1 MFLLQ
6 ICCTTHIF
14 VVPRKVLQRHSPR
27 IYPTYVT
34 TFQLPLSFLRSSL
47 LQRERQQKKKFY
59 FITDL
64 PIKKGQAVEGAEY
77 ERRRWKIENE
87 GFNTQKRQGYNL
99 EHRYSHNYQATKNHY
114 YLIQIGHMVAQIIE
128 GWKKIWEG
136 IQQSR
141 EQKHRRMLENFKMVD
156 LKEYKEEIQE
166 QCQIRFE

>member
-1 MFLLQ
+1 ME
-6 ICCTTHIF
+6 
-14 VVPRKVLQRHSPR
+14 
-27 IYPTYVT
+27 Y
-34 TFQLPLSFLRSSL
+34 
-47 LQRERQQKKKFY
+47 REEEEAPKEKEQKGKAAEKKFY

-64 PIKKGQAVEGAEY
+64 PIKRGHAVEVAEY
-77 ERRRWKIENE
+77 GRRRWKIENE
-87 GFNTQKRQGYNL
+87 GFNIQKRQGYNL

-141 EQKHRRMLENFKMVD
+141 EQKHQRMLENFKMVD